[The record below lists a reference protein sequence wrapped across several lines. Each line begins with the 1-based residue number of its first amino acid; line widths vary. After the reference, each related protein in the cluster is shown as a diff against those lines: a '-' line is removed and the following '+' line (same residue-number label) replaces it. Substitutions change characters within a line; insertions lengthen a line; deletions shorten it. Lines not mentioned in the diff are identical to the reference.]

1 MTFDPV
7 EYLMQILL
15 VQCQGILSTVSMLL
29 QSKRTFV
36 CKIMAYPY
44 ILPRFAMSLINLVQR
59 TTTVRQPLRYI
70 YISVIKVAII
80 KMKWVNVL

>member
-1 MTFDPV
+1 METFLSLIYTYVDIRDRNVSIPAHAQMTFDPV

-36 CKIMAYPY
+36 CKIMVHPY
-44 ILPRFAMSLINLVQR
+44 IGVCALLVSF
-59 TTTVRQPLRYI
+59 I
-70 YISVIKVAII
+70 YTYTP
-80 KMKWVNVL
+80 NC